1 MFTEPRFQAYRNTIM
16 ICSTQRYLYSLMG
29 ASNYCACGFQAE
41 RIDKIFR
48 KKNISVGNDMSC
60 VRTCL

>member
-48 KKNISVGNDMSC
+48 KKTSALATI
-60 VRTCL
+60 